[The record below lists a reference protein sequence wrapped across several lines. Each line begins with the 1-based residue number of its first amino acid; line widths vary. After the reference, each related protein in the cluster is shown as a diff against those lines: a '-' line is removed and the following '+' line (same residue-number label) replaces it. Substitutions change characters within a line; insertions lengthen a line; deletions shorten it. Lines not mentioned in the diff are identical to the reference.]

1 MFVCELCFFCQS
13 NSQPLNSQGNK
24 KIGLVGLARDPTCRI
39 FLWLNVL
46 GSNICGGACYGKNA
60 HSVGGAD
67 WREEMASA
75 LVQ

>member
-1 MFVCELCFFCQS
+1 MCLPVFM
-13 NSQPLNSQGNK
+13 
-24 KIGLVGLARDPTCRI
+24 LVKFI
-39 FLWLNVL
+39 
-46 GSNICGGACYGKNA
+46 CYGKNA